1 MDNILFYK
9 SFAFRTLQLK
19 QAHHTDNS
27 AGIPH
32 HFIAR
37 LRQGSV
43 RFVSLSGEVM
53 ELTRGAIFYLPL
65 GLQYHS
71 YWTPDTEGDS
81 IAEWESYGF
90 QTFPNLT
97 NTRYK
102 MQILY
107 PDENAVSYLERL
119 YRDQTVTPSSVGW
132 LYLFLGSVLPFMK
145 EENPDPQARLLAKAK
160 EYIASHQ
167 DFKVGALARHC
178 NMSESGIYAFFREYA
193 GTTPIEMKHRMQ
205 VEQAI
210 QWLATT
216 DLSIEEIS
224 DQLKFSSAAYFRK
237 IVKEQTGK
245 TPSQLRR
252 EHSLTD
258 RL

>member
-1 MDNILFYK
+1 
-9 SFAFRTLQLK
+9 
-19 QAHHTDNS
+19 
-27 AGIPH
+27 
-32 HFIAR
+32 
-37 LRQGSV
+37 
-43 RFVSLSGEVM
+43 M
-53 ELTRGAIFYLPL
+53 ELTRGAIFYLPI

-71 YWTPDTEGDS
+71 YWTPGEGGDQ

-97 NTRYK
+97 NTQYK
-102 MQILY
+102 MQILH
-107 PDENAVSYLERL
+107 PDEQAVFCLDQL
-119 YRDQTVTPSSVGW
+119 YRDQTVSPSSVGW
-132 LYLFLGSVLPFMK
+132 LYLLLGRLLPSMK

-167 DFKVGALARHC
+167 DFKVGELARHC

-193 GTTPIEMKHRMQ
+193 GTTPIEMKHRMK
-205 VEQAI
+205 VERAI
-210 QWLATT
+210 QLLSTT

-224 DQLKFSSAAYFRK
+224 DQLKFSSSAYFRK

-245 TPSQLRR
+245 TPSLLRR
-252 EHSLTD
+252 EHALTD